1 MIGSSAG
8 GHLVLRLSQH
18 YDQPAYPNID
28 DADQQSCEPNF
39 VITASAAY
47 LCAKGTQTIAE
58 EFPMS
63 GKIAPTFM
71 VCALDDKSHG
81 GGSVVYEK
89 ALDAAG
95 GTTGI
100 MVSETGGHGLKDV
113 NWFSTCEEWLVAQGI
128 KISPAR

>member
-1 MIGSSAG
+1 MITG
-8 GHLVLRLSQH
+8 
-18 YDQPAYPNID
+18 
-28 DADQQSCEPNF
+28 
-39 VITASAAY
+39 SAAY
-47 LCAKGTQTIAE
+47 LCEKGTQEIAE
-58 EFPMS
+58 DFPMS

-95 GTTGI
+95 GTTEI

-113 NWFSTCEEWLVAQGI
+113 NWFSPCEAWLLAQGI
-128 KISPAR
+128 KISPAK